1 MIIGISGK
9 QGSGKDLAGKIVQYL
24 IYNNHRK
31 NNGFNEISFHQYDD
45 GFPRETSW
53 TIHKFAD
60 KLKDCVCL
68 ILGCT
73 RKQLEDREYKETELG
88 EEWWFNN
95 IVPEN
100 GFGTKL
106 INWDRDLKPQKMTP
120 RLLLQL
126 LGTEC
131 GRHIIHP
138 NIWVNATMVDYY
150 CTKCGKEEDS
160 NISHVEFD
168 NCIYPNWIF
177 TDVRFPN
184 ECEAIKKHNGI
195 VIRLQRTIDNTLDI
209 DSLAHSYVIN
219 IITEKYGFETSEY
232 PDEISIKTI
241 THLCNEGGYFK
252 EQKLR
257 NEYVDLIKQYVY
269 VQPKEHESETA
280 LDFYK
285 FDYVIDNNSTIEY
298 LIEQIKLI
306 LIKEKII

>member
-1 MIIGISGK
+1 MIIAFSGK

-31 NNGFNEISFHQYDD
+31 NSGFNEIPFHQYDD

-138 NIWVNATMVDYY
+138 NIWVNATMVDYRD
-150 CTKCGKEEDS
+150 TKILNRDS
-160 NISHVEFD
+160 FKSKQVDID
-168 NCIYPNWIF
+168 NWIF

-195 VIRLQRTIDNTLDI
+195 VIRLQRLGNGILEQ
-209 DSLAHSYVIN
+209 V
-219 IITEKYGFETSEY
+219 E
-232 PDEISIKTI
+232 
-241 THLCNEGGYFK
+241 HL
-252 EQKLR
+252 
-257 NEYVDLIKQYVY
+257 
-269 VQPKEHESETA
+269 SETA

-285 FDYVIDNNSTIEY
+285 FNYIIYNNSTIEY